1 MCSIF
6 RILFFVFLLTLPL
19 STASGQVQDN
29 FIGDAVAIEKE
40 GQTGAPGLNFSGCAR
55 TDVSPVN
62 EAYEQQVV
70 ELVNQERWNNG
81 QLPPLK
87 RNPLLDLAARYHAKD
102 MHDDNY
108 FKHDSYD
115 GSTLVCSWSTRISN
129 WYSGWSSLAEN
140 IAWGYGTPADV
151 MSGWM
156 SSPGHHDN
164 ILSTSNREIGVGYYT
179 GSLWVQD
186 FGRKST
192 VYPLVINR
200 EAAQTDT
207 NLVNLYV
214 YGAGTFT
221 QMRFKNDN
229 DAFGTWMPFASTLTW
244 NLRWIK
250 GDRTVTVELKKADG
264 STTTSADNIY
274 LTNGATLSVLP
285 SSIAFIYDQSTAQYH
300 PSLVKLQPQNSGGT
314 YVLAWTAVGSD
325 AWIALSQPG
334 GVTPGGTTQVSI
346 AGLDTSTPGMFS
358 GSVSVTVSDPA
369 GTLNSPAVIPVQ
381 VTVVADLSQRVFLPM
396 VLR

>member
-1 MCSIF
+1 MYSVF
-6 RILFFVFLLTLPL
+6 RILFFAFLLILPL
-19 STASGQVQDN
+19 SSVSGQVQDK
-29 FIGDAVAIEKE
+29 FIGEAVAVEE
-40 GQTGAPGLNFSGCAR
+40 VGQTGTPGLNFSGCTR
-55 TDVSPVN
+55 VDVSTVN

-87 RNPLLDLAARYHAKD
+87 RNSLLDLAARYHAKD
-102 MHDDNY
+102 MRDDNY

-115 GSTLVCSWSTRISN
+115 GSTLVCTWSTRISN
-129 WYSGWSSLAEN
+129 WYAGGNSLAEN

-156 SSPGHHDN
+156 GSSGHRAN
-164 ILSTSNREIGVGYYT
+164 ILSTGNREIGVGYYT

-186 FGRKST
+186 FGRKSA

-200 EAAQTDT
+200 EVAQTDMSQ
-207 NLVNLYV
+207 VNLYI
-214 YGAGTFT
+214 YGSGTFT

-229 DAFGTWMPFASTLTW
+229 DAYGAWMPFASTLTW
-244 NLRWIK
+244 NLDWIK

-285 SSIAFIYDQSTAQYH
+285 ASILFIYDQSTAQYH

-314 YVLAWTAVGSD
+314 YVLAWTAAGSD

-346 AGLDTSTPGMFS
+346 TGLDTTTLGLFT

-381 VTVVADLSQRVFLPM
+381 VAVVANLDQRVFLPM